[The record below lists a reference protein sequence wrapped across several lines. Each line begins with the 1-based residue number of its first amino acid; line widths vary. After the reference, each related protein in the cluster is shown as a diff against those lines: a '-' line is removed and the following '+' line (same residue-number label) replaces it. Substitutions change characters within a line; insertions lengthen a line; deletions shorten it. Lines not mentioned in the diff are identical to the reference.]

1 MSKQKIPCG
10 GFYIDDQTLQVKDG
24 ELTVIGD
31 GLPNVTT
38 DDNGDILAVVDGKWE
53 KFDPNAPTPPIVV
66 AETQTA
72 TPTQEEIGVS
82 ANLTPADY
90 DLSSVKAGDILT
102 ASISGQDYVSAEIG
116 VYDGGWFAY
125 FYGDDTSA
133 NVYAEE
139 NSITLFDGGVF
150 GLEADVPFTVEMTV
164 TKGEPVVEESVFVV
178 RFWYDNAVEKVASDK
193 TLEEIQAVAMDGTKP
208 IIGMYGQT
216 VCGFVL
222 SPTSFTWTTA
232 EQTTGTIH
240 TLTVEFEDVTAEPTG
255 YWLIEDYMFSVG
267 GGSSGALIIEE
278 SIAVA
283 NQYTKTYNE
292 VYTAINNGTPCYVKK
307 AVMATGK
314 YGIQL
319 APVLTAYRDT
329 SDPNIRY
336 TVDYLG
342 YDGIMYSLRADTQDN
357 YLKDVVI

>member
-38 DDNGDILAVVDGKWE
+38 DDNGDILAVVNGRWE
-53 KFDPNAPTPPIVV
+53 KFNPNAPIVV
-66 AETQTA
+66 AEEQTA
-72 TPTQEEIGVS
+72 TPTGGEISVI
-82 ANLTPADY
+82 LELVPTDY
-90 DLSSVKAGDILT
+90 DRSTLKNGDILT
-102 ASISGQDYVSAEIG
+102 VKVGEDSYESVEFYADEN
-116 VYDGGWFAY
+116 GWYAQ
-125 FYGDDTSA
+125 FYGTDTSA
-133 NVYAEE
+133 GVEGTSE
-139 NSITLFDGGVF
+139 SIYIYDNNFFGFEQGVP
-150 GLEADVPFTVEMTV
+150 VTVEMTV
-164 TKGEPVVEESVFVV
+164 TKGEPVTEESVFVV
-178 RFWYDNAVEKVASDK
+178 RFWYDNAVDKVTADK

-240 TLTVEFEDVTAEPTG
+240 TLTVEFDDVTAEPTG
-255 YWLIEDYMFSVG
+255 YWLIEDYTFSVG
-267 GGSSGALIIEE
+267 GGGSDALIIEE

-283 NQYTKTYNE
+283 NRYTKTYNE
-292 VYTAINNGTPCYVKK
+292 VYTAINNGIPCYVKK

-314 YGIQL
+314 YGVQL

-329 SDPNIRY
+329 SDPSAGY
-336 TVDYLG
+336 AVDYLG
-342 YDGIMYSLRADTQDN
+342 YDGIMYSLHADTQDD
-357 YLKDVVI
+357 YLEDGVI